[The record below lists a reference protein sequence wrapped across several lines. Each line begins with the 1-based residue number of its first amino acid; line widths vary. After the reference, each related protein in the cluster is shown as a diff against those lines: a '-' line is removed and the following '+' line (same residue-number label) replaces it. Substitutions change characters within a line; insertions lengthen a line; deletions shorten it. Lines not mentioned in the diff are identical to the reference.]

1 MPINQIELI
10 GWQIE
15 HLEHSPFKLQYVEN
29 LNISITES
37 ESQQDWFNIG
47 ATVQDSAGNSYDLL
61 DALVA
66 LVKEQPDLLDPR
78 IFGHLNDSHIFTLK
92 TAADQPDLALSAK
105 DIKPVLLHLQSI
117 LQQEE
122 RSIDRYDASQLL
134 ELQHHLG
141 MVWQVSN
148 RLQQFAQKFKQGYQ
162 QQLPTPQGFQGN
174 YVHTSS
180 RA

>member
-1 MPINQIELI
+1 M
-10 GWQIE
+10 
-15 HLEHSPFKLQYVEN
+15 
-29 LNISITES
+29 
-37 ESQQDWFNIG
+37 
-47 ATVQDSAGNSYDLL
+47 
-61 DALVA
+61 
-66 LVKEQPDLLDPR
+66 
-78 IFGHLNDSHIFTLK
+78 
-92 TAADQPDLALSAK
+92 ALSAK

-174 YVHTSS
+174 CVHTSS
-180 RA
+180 RALAGYSFKETQHGGIWRMIWAWVKQHKL